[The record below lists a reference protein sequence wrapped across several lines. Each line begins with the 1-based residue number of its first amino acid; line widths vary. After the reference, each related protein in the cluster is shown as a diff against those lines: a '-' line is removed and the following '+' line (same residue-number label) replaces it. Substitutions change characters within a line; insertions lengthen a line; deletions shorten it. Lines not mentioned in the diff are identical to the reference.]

1 LGHSNRFADKVRIAL
16 NNGVTPDQIVE
27 AFIHIEAYAGA
38 ARAFDNYRIA
48 QQVFAEQHET
58 PGR

>member
-1 LGHSNRFADKVRIAL
+1 MSTKRPRLVRGDRRAA
-16 NNGVTPDQIVE
+16 VPE

-38 ARAFDNYRIA
+38 ARAFDSYRIA

-58 PGR
+58 AGR